1 MCYLRSD
8 AASVVCAYLKENE
21 AYFKNSRGLYPPN
34 YFTPEQQQLILEM
47 ESRRRS
53 TGKGF
58 RFYIISKEHKAIIGD
73 IHFNE
78 IVRGA
83 FQSCFV
89 GYKVAEEYSGKGIMS
104 EALQLAS
111 HYVFDSLELH
121 RLEAN
126 IMPSNKASIRVA
138 EKVGFK
144 REGLAERFLKINGQ
158 WEDHVRF
165 ALLNETI

>member
-1 MCYLRSD
+1 MRKIFVASHALLLPSFRKPELTPKPILETESIALCYLRSD

-111 HYVFDSLELH
+111 H
-121 RLEAN
+121 
-126 IMPSNKASIRVA
+126 
-138 EKVGFK
+138 
-144 REGLAERFLKINGQ
+144 LKINGQ